1 MRSPAAWNG
10 IGRRHVCCPTRLH
23 WRNQAC
29 FAELVVQPSNLT
41 DNHASRRQ
49 TVLELIDHPLF
60 PGAVA
65 PLVVA
70 LVAGFA
76 LSSTRF
82 AWLAVIL
89 GYAMMIAL
97 DTGFSL
103 IPPTV
108 ARKTMLIGLLS
119 PLVGIVADTY
129 PRLSGRIAAVLTAAM
144 GLLSIWVFLT
154 ALENRTGAEAAIAG
168 AGVGAFVAAL
178 IAATLRLREDGL
190 RCGAAGAGLGL
201 AVGIAGILSASIS
214 YSMAGLAVGVAS
226 GAMLIVQVVLS
237 RPLAAGFTGA
247 LPVGLLAALIAAG
260 TQQLAFLPWY
270 ALPLLLLVPVAVS
283 LPVPTGAPLIARAA
297 VLFGYAL
304 VAAAVPITAAW
315 YAARGALF

>member
-1 MRSPAAWNG
+1 
-10 IGRRHVCCPTRLH
+10 
-23 WRNQAC
+23 
-29 FAELVVQPSNLT
+29 
-41 DNHASRRQ
+41 
-49 TVLELIDHPLF
+49 VLDLLDHPLF
-60 PGAVA
+60 QSAVA

-76 LSSTRF
+76 LSGTRF

-119 PLVGIVADTY
+119 PLVGVVADNY
-129 PRLSGRIAAVLTAAM
+129 PRWSGRIAAILVATM

-154 ALENRTGAEAAIAG
+154 VLENRTGADAVVAG

-214 YSMAGLAVGVAS
+214 YSMAGLAIGVAC
-226 GAMLIVQVVLS
+226 GAMLIVQVVSS

-260 TQQLAFLPWY
+260 TQQLALLPWY

-283 LPVPTGAPLIARAA
+283 LPVPAGAPLIARAA

-304 VAAAVPITAAW
+304 AAAAVPISAAW

>member
-1 MRSPAAWNG
+1 
-10 IGRRHVCCPTRLH
+10 
-23 WRNQAC
+23 
-29 FAELVVQPSNLT
+29 
-41 DNHASRRQ
+41 
-49 TVLELIDHPLF
+49 VLDLLNHPLF
-60 PGAVA
+60 QGAVA

-76 LSSTRF
+76 LSATRF
-82 AWLAVIL
+82 AWLAIIL

-119 PLVGIVADTY
+119 PLIGIVADTY
-129 PRLSGRIAAVLTAAM
+129 PRSSGRIAAALAATM

-154 ALENRTGAEAAIAG
+154 ALENRTGADAVVSG
-168 AGVGAFVAAL
+168 AGVAAFVAAL

-214 YSMAGLAVGVAS
+214 YSMAGLAIGVAC
-226 GAMLIVQVVLS
+226 GAMLIVQTMVS

-260 TQQLAFLPWY
+260 TQQLALLPWY
-270 ALPLLLLVPVAVS
+270 ALPMLLLIPLAAS
-283 LPVPTGAPLIARAA
+283 LPVPAGGPLLVRAA
-297 VLFGYAL
+297 ALSGYAL
-304 VAAAVPITAAW
+304 AAAAVPIAAAW
-315 YAARGALF
+315 YAARGAFF